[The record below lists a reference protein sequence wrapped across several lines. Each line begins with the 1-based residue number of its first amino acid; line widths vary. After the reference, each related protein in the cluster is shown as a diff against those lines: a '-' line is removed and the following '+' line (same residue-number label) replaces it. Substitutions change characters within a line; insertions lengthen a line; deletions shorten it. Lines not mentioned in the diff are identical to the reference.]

1 MKSKVIVGLVTL
13 SAMLLLAGCQH
24 RQGSSAQSEAPSS
37 SQTSSQS
44 STTSSTTSQSSKSSS
59 SSTVASSSETRQIS
73 TPSDEELYASTLEK
87 VAADTEPGHATIYT
101 FYDIDGNGTDE
112 LLTGYRDNEDKP
124 FLLAIYY
131 LKNGVSTYLS
141 RSYVA
146 GSGGNREAT
155 SIHTDGK
162 VYFVQWQAM
171 PGWGTAYLYQ
181 LRPDNSGYDVV
192 RQEEFDMSQ
201 GQQMPDFREGTSELD
216 LTRLT
221 WKDF

>member
-1 MKSKVIVGLVTL
+1 MKRKVIASLVMLLAMTLL
-13 SAMLLLAGCQH
+13 SACQ
-24 RQGSSAQSEAPSS
+24 QKKAATTQSEAPSS
-37 SQTSSQS
+37 SQSSSQS
-44 STTSSTTSQSSKSSS
+44 SSNSSTTSKSSSSS
-59 SSTVASSSETRQIS
+59 SSTVASSSETRQSS

-87 VAADTEPGHATIYT
+87 VAADTEPGYATIYT

-112 LLTGYRDNEDKP
+112 LLTGYRDNEGKP

-181 LRPDNSGYDVV
+181 LRPDNSGYDIV
-192 RQEEFDMSQ
+192 RQEEFGMSQ
-201 GQQMPDFREGTSELD
+201 GQQMHDFREGTSELD